1 MPDAE
6 GSSLHIPLV
15 PVKDEGILLQACM
28 TLPTDFPWTQ
38 SKFQEANGIVLAAD
52 GLSEFLSQGWIETGG
67 CIQQPP
73 VSQVEL

>member
-1 MPDAE
+1 
-6 GSSLHIPLV
+6 
-15 PVKDEGILLQACM
+15 M